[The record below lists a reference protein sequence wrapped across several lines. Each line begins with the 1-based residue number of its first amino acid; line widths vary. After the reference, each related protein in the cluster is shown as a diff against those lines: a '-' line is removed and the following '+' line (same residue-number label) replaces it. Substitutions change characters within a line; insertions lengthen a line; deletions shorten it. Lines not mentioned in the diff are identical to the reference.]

1 MSFWENDITTDQRPY
16 VLEIQSYLRAIQRE
30 RYGATTV
37 PLDGFYGA
45 DTAAGVSQF
54 QTSVGLPRTGIVD
67 QPTWDALVAAN
78 REIQQSTA
86 PPLRIRGL
94 RTALLQPGDEGNA
107 VVFLNVMLG
116 TPGTVYTTATEQAI
130 REIQKISLL
139 PITGYTDKETWNAV
153 VQIYNQGGT
162 A

>member
-1 MSFWENDITTDQRPY
+1 MSLWENDITTDQRPY
-16 VLEIQSYLRAIQRE
+16 VLEIQSYLRAIQRD

-54 QTSVGLPRTGIVD
+54 QTSIGLPRTGTVD
-67 QPTWDALVAAN
+67 QPTWDALVIAN
-78 REIQQSTA
+78 REIQLRTA
-86 PPLRIRGL
+86 PPLRIQGL
-94 RTALLQPGDEGNA
+94 RTPPLQPGDEGNA

-116 TPGTVYTTATEQAI
+116 TPETVYTTATEQAI
-130 REIQKISLL
+130 RDIQKISLL
-139 PITGYTDKETWNAV
+139 PVTGNTDKETWDAV